1 MPYRVKV
8 YLIFWIVII
17 VFTPLVILYKK
28 HNSKYNV
35 EENFTP
41 APFENIPKRK
51 SFINKAGDF
60 LKRIF
65 TLFLLFLIG
74 FIIVYYNFFGLGEAV
89 FVCKKRDLDC
99 KINAVKNS
107 IGTKNSKQSKS
118 TSGKKSSVSKVVKTK
133 TSVPS
138 RRNHR

>member
-41 APFENIPKRK
+41 VPFENIPKRK
-51 SFINKAGDF
+51 SFINKVWDF

-74 FIIVYYNFFGLGEAV
+74 FIIVYYNFFGLGDVV
-89 FVCKKRDLDC
+89 FSCGRHDSECRMNALKKGM
-99 KINAVKNS
+99 KE
-107 IGTKNSKQSKS
+107 GYSKPSDPTFKDKP
-118 TSGKKSSVSKVVKTK
+118 TGRKVSKVVKK
-133 TSVPS
+133 
-138 RRNHR
+138 NKH

>member
-1 MPYRVKV
+1 MPYRVKG

-41 APFENIPKRK
+41 VPFENIPKRK

-65 TLFLLFLIG
+65 TLFYSFL
-74 FIIVYYNFFGLGEAV
+74 
-89 FVCKKRDLDC
+89 
-99 KINAVKNS
+99 
-107 IGTKNSKQSKS
+107 
-118 TSGKKSSVSKVVKTK
+118 
-133 TSVPS
+133 
-138 RRNHR
+138 